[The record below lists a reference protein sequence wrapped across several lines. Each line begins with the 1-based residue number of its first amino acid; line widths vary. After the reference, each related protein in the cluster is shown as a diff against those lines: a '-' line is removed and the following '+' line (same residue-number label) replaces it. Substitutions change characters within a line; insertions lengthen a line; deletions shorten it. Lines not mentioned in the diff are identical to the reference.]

1 LALPK
6 PDPLKPQPGRREP
19 GARSVR
25 GPKLA
30 EDLTVTPA
38 AHTLDGHTGS
48 LTKSRLNSTT
58 LVEEGNGVPT
68 HTAERSTQ
76 YQDLDTNKVYI
87 NADGATT
94 WVEIGTGAGSGYS
107 TIQDEGSA
115 LTQRTTVDFVGAG
128 VTATDTGAKTE
139 VNIPGGGVTD
149 HGALTGLG
157 DPDHSAYL
165 PLAGGTMSGD
175 LDMDT
180 NDIINARTVE
190 IKDTDGTP
198 VNDVLL
204 RVINEVLEIRNT
216 ADSAFRNLSVD
227 DFIVGGE
234 VIRIKASGGTLSL
247 RNYADTAYGGLI
259 ALLVQTDTLVE
270 RTAAAGVT
278 IDGVL
283 LKDNLIAASAVPAAN
298 IDANDEI
305 VLPTAA
311 WVYITCSA
319 ASDSLAGIGAG
330 AEGQLLFLTP
340 AAGKDITLV
349 HNGTVVAGKKL
360 MLNGEAN
367 YVMDQDHDFVI
378 AIYDATA
385 TVWNVLVPGSAGGS
399 ALTVQEEDGTPI
411 DTAVTI
417 IRVPNGGLTDNGT
430 GDVSLGYE
438 LAGAVTTHAGA
449 ADPHTGYR
457 LESANHSHIST
468 GLQAGQLTVAALS
481 DAPAGEL
488 GGTWASP
495 TVDANHAAGVYHEFD
510 EIAAPGTPAAAK
522 VRVYAKADGK
532 MYRKDDAGTEAE
544 LGGGGGA
551 TSATYTLP
559 ARSGMPTLTNGC
571 NDAVQ
576 IEMTNQ
582 DTNVIVADFEDAVDR
597 SMSFEVIM
605 PDNWNLGTVRIQ
617 VAWICANATANNCL
631 WRARAG
637 SYADS
642 RALDTALGAYV
653 ALTDAALSPALDV
666 MVSPEGTM
674 TFANAA
680 VGPAIIEI
688 NRNGSAAGD
697 TLGTTARLWQVKLEF
712 DIS

>member
-1 LALPK
+1 MALPK

-278 IDGVL
+278 IDGL
-283 LKDNLIAASAVPAAN
+283 LIKDNGLTFPKVTTAN

-510 EIAAPGTPAAAK
+510 EIAAPGAGSANK
-522 VRVYAKADGK
+522 LRVYAVDV
-532 MYRKDDAGTEAE
+532 AGVTA
-544 LGGGGGA
+544 LGLVDSAGVAVAIRPVDWTDLTDGGA
-551 TSATYTLP
+551 TTLHSHAVMVQTVNFVIDGGGSAITTGVKGDLVIDYACTINSATLL
-559 ARSGMPTLTNGC
+559 ADQSGSIVIDIWKDTYANFPPTVADTITASAKPTLSG
-571 NDAVQ
+571 AQ
-576 IEMTNQ
+576 KSQ
-582 DTNVIVADFEDAVDR
+582 DT
-597 SMSFEVIM
+597 
-605 PDNWNLGTVRIQ
+605 T
-617 VAWICANATANNCL
+617 
-631 WRARAG
+631 
-637 SYADS
+637 
-642 RALDTALGAYV
+642 
-653 ALTDAALSPALDV
+653 LTGWTTS
-666 MVSPEGTM
+666 
-674 TFANAA
+674 
-680 VGPAIIEI
+680 I
-688 NRNGSAAGD
+688 AAGE
-697 TLGTTARLWQVKLEF
+697 TLRFNVDSVATVQRVTLSLKVTRT
-712 DIS
+712 